1 MTAALEVRR
10 WNTIWALREVLS
22 VGEIYSGKK
31 RWKRKK
37 KFEEKMKNCEKFC
50 LLDWRGEEKL
60 TVEIPR
66 RRFWWPSPKFW
77 WATPPKLSG
86 RHSKEANENK
96 EEEIEYDINNIMFKW
111 PQRPR
116 YLKLSFSDSKI
127 REAILRRQTQFLST
141 ETAWITLGGQK
152 TKKSWNVQ
160 IPKSRSQSGW
170 AANPQQSV
178 DVQRHRECGG
188 FVESAPPSSLP
199 PSPPPPSSSPPS
211 SSSSSPPSSSYQ
223 QQEHHQPDPQKC
235 TQLIWGERVLS
246 NLK

>member
-1 MTAALEVRR
+1 
-10 WNTIWALREVLS
+10 
-22 VGEIYSGKK
+22 
-31 RWKRKK
+31 
-37 KFEEKMKNCEKFC
+37 MKNCEKFC

-152 TKKSWNVQ
+152 TKK
-160 IPKSRSQSGW
+160 KSKSPNSQVT
-170 AANPQQSV
+170 QSV
-178 DVQRHRECGG
+178 WSSSQPPAECRCAKTPGVWRLCWKCTTIIITTITTTTIIITTIIIIVITTII
-188 FVESAPPSSLP
+188 FVSAAGASPARSSEVHPAHLRGARTLK
-199 PSPPPPSSSPPS
+199 SQIGPPP
-211 SSSSSPPSSSYQ
+211 
-223 QQEHHQPDPQKC
+223 
-235 TQLIWGERVLS
+235 LAALGWGE
-246 NLK
+246 

>member
-1 MTAALEVRR
+1 MTAALESRR

-22 VGEIYSGKK
+22 GGSLCGRYI
-31 RWKRKK
+31 RWKSLKRKKK
-37 KFEEKMKNCEKFC
+37 KFEERMKNCEKFC

-116 YLKLSFSDSKI
+116 YLKLSFSDSKFI
-127 REAILRRQTQFLST
+127 EVILRRQTQFFST
-141 ETAWITLGGQK
+141 ESAWITLGGQK
-152 TKKSWNVQ
+152 TKKKLKCPN
-160 IPKSRSQSGW
+160 SQVT
-170 AANPQQSV
+170 QSV
-178 DVQRHRECGG
+178 W
-188 FVESAPPSSLP
+188 
-199 PSPPPPSSSPPS
+199 SSS
-211 SSSSSPPSSSYQ
+211 
-223 QQEHHQPDPQKC
+223 
-235 TQLIWGERVLS
+235 
-246 NLK
+246 

>member
-1 MTAALEVRR
+1 
-10 WNTIWALREVLS
+10 
-22 VGEIYSGKK
+22 
-31 RWKRKK
+31 
-37 KFEEKMKNCEKFC
+37 MKICEKFC

-116 YLKLSFSDSKI
+116 YLKLSFSDSKFI
-127 REAILRRQTQFLST
+127 EVILRRQTQFFST
-141 ETAWITLGGQK
+141 ESAWITLGGQK
-152 TKKSWNVQ
+152 TKKNLKC
-160 IPKSRSQSGW
+160 PNSQVT
-170 AANPQQSV
+170 QSV
-178 DVQRHRECGG
+178 W
-188 FVESAPPSSLP
+188 
-199 PSPPPPSSSPPS
+199 SSSQPPAACGCAKTSGVWRLCWKCITIIITTTIITTIIS
-211 SSSSSPPSSSYQ
+211 SWSITTLILRSVAASLLKVHPAQ
-223 QQEHHQPDPQKC
+223 TH
-235 TQLIWGERVLS
+235 LIWGERVLS